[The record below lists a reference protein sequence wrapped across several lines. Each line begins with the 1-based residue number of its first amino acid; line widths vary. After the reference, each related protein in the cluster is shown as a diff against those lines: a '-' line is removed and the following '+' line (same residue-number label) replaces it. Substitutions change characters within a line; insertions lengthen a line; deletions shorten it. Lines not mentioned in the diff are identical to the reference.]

1 MVSKIS
7 IVMPVYNEQK
17 YLKESIESI
26 LSQYLADFEFI
37 ILDDGSTDS
46 SIKIIE
52 SYKDSRIRLIKA
64 DHQGMVSHF
73 NNGIGAAKSSLIARM
88 DADDI
93 AEKTG
98 WRNNYIF

>member
-1 MVSKIS
+1 
-7 IVMPVYNEQK
+7 MPVYNEQK

-52 SYKDSRIRLIKA
+52 SYKDSRI
-64 DHQGMVSHF
+64 D
-73 NNGIGAAKSSLIARM
+73 
-88 DADDI
+88 
-93 AEKTG
+93 
-98 WRNNYIF
+98 